1 MPFRVLVIGGR
12 NPIPFALLRDTLDDA
27 LIRRLPDVEI
37 LTAGGRGIPALAASY
52 ATARGLP
59 LVAMVPDF
67 IQHPGDAIQRRDEL
81 LVSLADAV
89 VVVPDAENAI
99 WELLRRVRARRLRI
113 VTVGAWRASAM
124 ALRRPIGLP
133 D

>member
-12 NPIPFALLRDTLDDA
+12 KPIPSAWLRDTLDGA
-27 LIRRLPDVEI
+27 LVKRLPDVEI
-37 LTAGGRGIPALAASY
+37 FTAGGRGIPALAASY

-67 IQHPGDAIQRRDEL
+67 IEYPGNAIERRDEL

-89 VVVPDAENAI
+89 VIVHDDENAT
-99 WELLRRVRARRLRI
+99 WELL
-113 VTVGAWRASAM
+113 
-124 ALRRPIGLP
+124 
-133 D
+133 